1 MYKDEFLEYTC
12 IVPIDNQLR
21 ILWVHFI
28 SRVPKGKTMTIF
40 ILTFAF
46 YAFAGW
52 VMETLYRS
60 IPQGRLVNPGFLAG
74 PFLPIYG
81 FFTTLVIWSTQQLS
95 LPALEW
101 QFLWLVCLST
111 VLEYVAGW
119 FFERFF
125 HLQLWDYHTTPFN
138 LQGRIALPY
147 SLLWGVLGLFFQ
159 LIIYPAVQVQLLSIP
174 LAARS
179 ILAIILT
186 TYVIWD
192 IIHSALL
199 LRRLE
204 HFVAVFQERY
214 ERLELTPFQMVFS
227 PFRRLLDTYPEM
239 RHTVSEKMDLLYAK
253 KETLENFLIL
263 QRKRF
268 YDPDRVE

>member
-1 MYKDEFLEYTC
+1 
-12 IVPIDNQLR
+12 
-21 ILWVHFI
+21 
-28 SRVPKGKTMTIF
+28 MTIF
-40 ILTFAF
+40 IITFAF

-60 IPQGRLVNPGFLAG
+60 IPQRRLVNPGFLAG

-81 FFTTLVIWSTQQLS
+81 LFTTMVIWSSGQLS
-95 LPALEW
+95 LLSWVW
-101 QFLWLVCLST
+101 QFVWLVGLST

-147 SLLWGVLGLFFQ
+147 SMLWGVLGLVFL
-159 LIIYPAVQVQLLSIP
+159 LIIHPAVQDHLLRIP
-174 LAARS
+174 IATS
-179 ILAIILT
+179 TILATALT
-186 TYVIWD
+186 LYVIWD
-192 IIHSALL
+192 IIHSTLL

-204 HFVAVFQERY
+204 YFVAVFQERY
-214 ERLELTPFQMVFS
+214 ERLELTPFQRVFS
-227 PFRRLLDTYPEM
+227 PFQRLLNTYPEM
-239 RHTVSEKMDLLYAK
+239 RHTISKKMDLLYAK
-253 KETLENFLIL
+253 QAALENFLIL

>member
-1 MYKDEFLEYTC
+1 
-12 IVPIDNQLR
+12 
-21 ILWVHFI
+21 
-28 SRVPKGKTMTIF
+28 MTIF

-60 IPQGRLVNPGFLAG
+60 IPQRRLVNPGFLAG

-81 FFTTLVIWSTQQLS
+81 FFTAMVIRSSGQLS
-95 LPALEW
+95 LLAWEW
-101 QFLWLVCLST
+101 QFVWLVCLST
-111 VLEYVAGW
+111 VLEYLAGW

-147 SLLWGVLGLFFQ
+147 SLLWGFLGLVFN
-159 LIIYPAVQVQLLSIP
+159 LIIHPTVQIQLLRIP
-174 LAARS
+174 FDART
-179 ILAIILT
+179 ILAFILT
-186 TYVIWD
+186 IYVIWD

-204 HFVAVFQERY
+204 HFVVVFQERY

-227 PFRRLLDTYPEM
+227 PFRRLLNTYPRM

-253 KETLENFLIL
+253 QEALENFLKL

-268 YDPDRVE
+268 YDPDKGNDT

>member
-1 MYKDEFLEYTC
+1 MYLFDLL
-12 IVPIDNQLR
+12 N
-21 ILWVHFI
+21 ILWFRA
-28 SRVPKGKTMTIF
+28 SKGKTMTIF

-60 IPQGRLVNPGFLAG
+60 IPQRRLVNPGFLAG

-81 FFTTLVIWSTQQLS
+81 FFTTLVIGSSGQLS
-95 LPALEW
+95 LLPWEW
-101 QFLWLVCLST
+101 QFIWLVCLST

-125 HLQLWDYHTTPFN
+125 HLQLWDYHSTPLN

-147 SLLWGVLGLFFQ
+147 SLLWGVLGLVFR
-159 LIIYPAVQVQLLSIP
+159 LIIHPQVQDYLLRIP
-174 LAARS
+174 LVAS
-179 ILAIILT
+179 TILAIILT

-192 IIHSALL
+192 IIHSTLL

-204 HFVAVFQERY
+204 YFVTVFQERY
-214 ERLELTPFQMVFS
+214 ERLELMPFLRVFS
-227 PFRRLLDTYPEM
+227 PFQRLLNTYPEM
-239 RHTVSEKMDLLYAK
+239 RHTISKKMDLLYLK
-253 KETLENFLIL
+253 KAALENFLKL

-268 YDPDRVE
+268 YNPNRAE